1 MKPHGRPSL
10 EEHLKTKSNRK
21 SGTTLIRFGFGLV
34 FIILL
39 LIGIMGCTPKN
50 TTPTTRIIV
59 KASMTNVRV
68 TISVTGTVYPKN
80 RIEVKSPLAGR
91 VESVLVNEGQY
102 VLTGQTLAYMSSSE
116 RAAMLDSA
124 RAQGPAYLKDMEKI
138 YKPFLIVSP
147 MNGTV
152 IVRNINPG
160 QTISAND
167 VSLVVSDKLI
177 VQALIDE
184 TDIGHIK
191 IGMPSIITL
200 DAYPDVQIKG
210 VVGRISYESKIV
222 NNVTMYQADIY
233 IDKVPDFV
241 RSGMSAS
248 VDVIVKDS
256 TSMIL
261 PKEAVKSGD
270 RGTFVL
276 VEKKEGERPEFRP
289 IKIGTTTSTYI
300 EIISGIST
308 DDNILIVKNIL
319 KNGKKKKSNT
329 VNPFMPQRPKAN
341 KNQQSGG
348 QQGGGGPP
356 PM

>member
-1 MKPHGRPSL
+1 M
-10 EEHLKTKSNRK
+10 KTKYIKK
-21 SGTTLIRFGFGLV
+21 SEATLIRLGFGLI

-39 LIGIMGCTPKN
+39 LIGIMGCAPKN
-50 TTPTTRIIV
+50 TSPTRIIV
-59 KASMTNVRV
+59 KASMTNVKV

-102 VLTGQTLAYMSSSE
+102 VSAGQTLAYMSSSE

-160 QTISAND
+160 QTISEND

-210 VVGRISYESKIV
+210 IVGRISYESKIV
-222 NNVTMYQADIY
+222 NNVTMYEADIY

-256 TSMIL
+256 TAMIL

-276 VEKKEGERPEFRP
+276 VAKAEGERPEFRP

-300 EIISGIST
+300 EIISGISM
-308 DDNILIVKNIL
+308 DDNILIIKSSP

-329 VNPFMPQRPKAN
+329 VNPFMPQRPGSG
-341 KNQQSGG
+341 KNAQGA
-348 QQGGGGPP
+348 QGGRGGPDGP
-356 PM
+356 PRP